1 MLEARSRPH
10 MRFNSRLLE
19 SSHNEI
25 VMLSNLRHQR
35 GNLTFCT
42 ENMMLNLH
50 HLQTKSCKKITNHFS
65 HCYLVHGVRF
75 LKREMASIDVLL
87 HCISSANWLLLRF
100 LLSFIK
106 PVVEPARGMSLVV
119 LPFKFLSNY
128 SNNKNETSSSTPD
141 NPATLSKHQLPR
153 QYLAQNLLQLHGEC
167 GRLIFRSSTVT
178 LSPTV
183 GLAGEGKS
191 PLTCRCN
198 IGLDVPRSYPNAGTT
213 MEW

>member
-1 MLEARSRPH
+1 MRQTGCTAQCCPLTKFQQTAQNNKCFFLLARGRAQLPLHSSTYYTNAAVLEARSRPH

-87 HCISSANWLLLRF
+87 HCISSAN
-100 LLSFIK
+100 
-106 PVVEPARGMSLVV
+106 
-119 LPFKFLSNY
+119 
-128 SNNKNETSSSTPD
+128 
-141 NPATLSKHQLPR
+141 
-153 QYLAQNLLQLHGEC
+153 
-167 GRLIFRSSTVT
+167 
-178 LSPTV
+178 
-183 GLAGEGKS
+183 
-191 PLTCRCN
+191 
-198 IGLDVPRSYPNAGTT
+198 
-213 MEW
+213 